1 MRSDV
6 FNVCC
11 LVRVPGICSQ
21 PSPEARLSASI
32 TAGPGGWGVVMVV
45 GAAEGGSYPLGPV
58 LQEYERST
66 PRLPLGCSICAPF
79 FVATAGGATFN
90 L

>member
-21 PSPEARLSASI
+21 PSPEARLSASM
-32 TAGPGGWGVVMVV
+32 TAGPEGGGVVMVV
-45 GAAEGGSYPLGPV
+45 GAAAGGPILWGRFSRNIKDAL
-58 LQEYERST
+58 
-66 PRLPLGCSICAPF
+66 LGC
-79 FVATAGGATFN
+79 

>member
-11 LVRVPGICSQ
+11 LVRVPGVCSQ
-21 PSPEARLSASI
+21 PSPEARLSASL
-32 TAGPGGWGVVMVV
+32 TAGSGGEGVGGGGGGAVLHTRTPG
-45 GAAEGGSYPLGPV
+45 
-58 LQEYERST
+58 
-66 PRLPLGCSICAPF
+66 LPLGCCICAPF
-79 FVATAGGATFN
+79 FVATAGGASFN